1 MHGASVLRE
10 LQKCNEAKNMM
21 KDGHSLAI
29 KTWEFISKTDNQIS
43 LDWPQFGKG
52 VLVLVEFP

>member
-29 KTWEFISKTDNQIS
+29 KT
-43 LDWPQFGKG
+43 
-52 VLVLVEFP
+52 